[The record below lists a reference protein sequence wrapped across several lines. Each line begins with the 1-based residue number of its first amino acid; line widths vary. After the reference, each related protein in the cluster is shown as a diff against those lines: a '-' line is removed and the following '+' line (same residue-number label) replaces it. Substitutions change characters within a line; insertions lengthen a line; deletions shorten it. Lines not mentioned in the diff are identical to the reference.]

1 MLWQIHFCCIQNDW
15 FKCVFF
21 FHLLWKNSA
30 ECYAFCSAEYRHY
43 IKIMISLLVLGRT
56 AISVQPY
63 KSLNVAVQ
71 VDWQE
76 SHWKSSSINW
86 VRLWQPEHFLFP
98 HNNMMAHK
106 PTFRGQRKD
115 SNYLK
120 IYTQECPQGEAGD
133 VLTQRERNVDNPCQ
147 QNRNLTQAEQLQLI
161 SSRAF
166 PLIKHTHAAFTTA
179 GADQRRKSE
188 VSWVCMSVVC
198 VCQRQLSLIYQVAGV
213 SKARVWSVQI
223 LVKKARHGHKH
234 GSIFRLPL

>member
-1 MLWQIHFCCIQNDW
+1 MF
-15 FKCVFF
+15 VF

-30 ECYAFCSAEYRHY
+30 ECYAFCSAEYQHY

-63 KSLNVAVQ
+63 NSLNVAVQ

-76 SHWKSSSINW
+76 RHWKSSSINW

-120 IYTQECPQGEAGD
+120 YTLKNVLRAKRGLSWHSEKGLWTILANKMETWRRQINYSWYPAEHFLLSNTQMPLSRQQ
-133 VLTQRERNVDNPCQ
+133 VLTSAG
-147 QNRNLTQAEQLQLI
+147 NLKSAEC
-161 SSRAF
+161 A
-166 PLIKHTHAAFTTA
+166 
-179 GADQRRKSE
+179 
-188 VSWVCMSVVC
+188 WV
-198 VCQRQLSLIYQVAGV
+198 
-213 SKARVWSVQI
+213 
-223 LVKKARHGHKH
+223 
-234 GSIFRLPL
+234 

>member
-1 MLWQIHFCCIQNDW
+1 MTIACNISPIPN
-15 FKCVFF
+15 
-21 FHLLWKNSA
+21 
-30 ECYAFCSAEYRHY
+30 CSTEYRHY

-76 SHWKSSSINW
+76 RHWKSSSINW

-120 IYTQECPQGEAGD
+120 YTLKNVLRAKRGCLDTARKDCGQSLPTKRKPDAGRSTTAD
-133 VLTQRERNVDNPCQ
+133 IQ
-147 QNRNLTQAEQLQLI
+147 QSI
-161 SSRAF
+161 SSYQ
-166 PLIKHTHAAFTTA
+166 THKCRFHDSRCWPA
-179 GADQRRKSE
+179 QEIWSQL
-188 VSWVCMSVVC
+188 SVHECSVC
-198 VCQRQLSLIYQVAGV
+198 VKGNFL
-213 SKARVWSVQI
+213 
-223 LVKKARHGHKH
+223 
-234 GSIFRLPL
+234 